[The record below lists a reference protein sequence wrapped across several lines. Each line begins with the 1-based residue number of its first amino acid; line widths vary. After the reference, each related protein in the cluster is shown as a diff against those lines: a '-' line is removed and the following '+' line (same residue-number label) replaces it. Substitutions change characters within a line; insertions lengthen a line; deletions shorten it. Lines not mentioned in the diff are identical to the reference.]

1 MKKLSSM
8 SDVTDFA
15 IAEQEMEIWVQKQSE
30 RQ

>member
-15 IAEQEMEIWVQKQSE
+15 ITEQEMEIWVQKQSE